1 MKFGGVSGILKWG
14 VGGKRQSFPF
24 WSEKECFLFDFFWSF
39 ALRTF
44 FFCGKQHRFLCRFVT
59 DLRRFGSR
67 ILYGET
73 NFSIKQGFF

>member
-1 MKFGGVSGILKWG
+1 MGG
-14 VGGKRQSFPF
+14 GGEETEFFFLVRKRV
-24 WSEKECFLFDFFWSF
+24 FLVRFFSSF
-39 ALRTF
+39 ALRTVF
-44 FFCGKQHRFLCRFVT
+44 FFCGKKHRFLCRFVT